1 MNHLDGVAFTIVI
14 VSFLVVT
21 CIGFAAAR
29 WRPAED
35 PMHLNEWGLGGRG
48 FGTFVSWFLLGGD
61 IYTAYTFIAVPAL
74 VYAAGAAG
82 FYALSYTI
90 MVWPIVFVF
99 GPRLWSVARAR
110 GYVSPGEF
118 VRGRHGSQ
126 GLGLAVAA
134 TGILATMP
142 YIALQLVGIESVL
155 TVLGVGG
162 NSSNVLVRDLPLI
175 IAFAVVS
182 AYTYLAGLRAP
193 ALIAFVKDT
202 LIYVTVI
209 VAILYIPSK
218 LGGWGHIFGVSSA
231 HLKSVNPTTGKP
243 YGNLVVLPA
252 GQWAY
257 ATLALGSAL
266 ALFVYP
272 HAATGLFAAKRRD
285 VIRRNAAML
294 PAYTLVLGLIALFGY
309 MARAVPA
316 VNAGVA
322 AGHGNAQLSVP
333 LLFSS
338 MFPSW
343 FAGIADAAIII
354 GALVPAAVMSIAA
367 ANLFTR
373 TIYKELF
380 RPYASAAE
388 ETRVARLASLL
399 MKVGALGFAL
409 ELNKTFSINL
419 QLLGGIWIL
428 QTFPSVVIGLF
439 TRWFHRAALIL
450 GWMAGMAYGTVQA
463 YRTSGGGQSHFG
475 ASAAPVFGHTTY
487 IAITALLLNLAV
499 SAVLSVAFKAFGLQ
513 DGYDETRPADYVADP
528 APAPVPPRGSARGRE
543 REAAREAARAAA
555 HAAPRAPEAAP
566 GAGRAAEPA
575 AQPAA
580 RGGPPW
586 DPALPWSLGGAPDE
600 ATVARGTTA
609 AARAPA
615 GGRCAQRAA
624 LPEHRRRG
632 AHGTCGADD
641 GARQTGGRDRPAVH
655 ARERVERIRPGAD
668 AADRGAR

>member
-1 MNHLDGVAFTIVI
+1 
-14 VSFLVVT
+14 
-21 CIGFAAAR
+21 
-29 WRPAED
+29 
-35 PMHLNEWGLGGRG
+35 MHLNEWGLGGRG

-126 GLGLAVAA
+126 GLGLAVAT

-155 TVLGVGG
+155 TVLGIGG

-202 LIYVTVI
+202 LIYMTVI
-209 VAILYIPSK
+209 VAILVIPAR
-218 LGGWGHIFGVSSA
+218 LGGWGHIFGVASA
-231 HLKSVNPTTGKP
+231 HLSSTNPATGKP
-243 YGNLVVLPA
+243 YGSLVVLPA
-252 GQWAY
+252 GEWAY

-285 VIRRNAAML
+285 VIRRNAALL

-309 MARAVPA
+309 MARATPA
-316 VNAGVA
+316 VNAGVK

-343 FAGIADAAIII
+343 FAGVADAAIII

-373 TIYKELF
+373 TIYKELL
-380 RPYASAAE
+380 RPYASPAE

-428 QTFPSVVIGLF
+428 QTFPSVVVGLY

-450 GWMAGMAYGTVQA
+450 GWVAGMAYGTVTA
-463 YRTSGGGQSHFG
+463 YRTSGGGQAHFG
-475 ASAAPVFGHTTY
+475 GSAAPVLGHTTY

-499 SAVLSVAFKAFGLQ
+499 SAVLTVVFRWFGLR
-513 DGYDETRPADYVADP
+513 DGWDETKPADYTADPVPAAVP
-528 APAPVPPRGSARGRE
+528 APAS
-543 REAAREAARAAA
+543 
-555 HAAPRAPEAAP
+555 
-566 GAGRAAEPA
+566 AAEPA
-575 AQPAA
+575 RKAEPAA
-580 RGGPPW
+580 GGKAPRASGPPW
-586 DPALPWSLGGAPDE
+586 SPAAPPEEEPAPAEAPAAAKAPAVDDDATITFDVPVSLGG
-600 ATVARGTTA
+600 
-609 AARAPA
+609 
-615 GGRCAQRAA
+615 
-624 LPEHRRRG
+624 
-632 AHGTCGADD
+632 
-641 GARQTGGRDRPAVH
+641 RPSS
-655 ARERVERIRPGAD
+655 RERLPRRK
-668 AADRGAR
+668 